1 MLVLDAF
8 KDHLTEKAK
17 SPASD
22 LNTDIVTIPE
32 IYRVLM
38 G

>member
-1 MLVLDAF
+1 MLVLDPF
-8 KDHLTEKAK
+8 KGHLREKAK
-17 SPASD
+17 TPASH

-38 G
+38 R

>member
-8 KDHLTEKAK
+8 QGHLTEKAK
-17 SPASD
+17 TPASD
-22 LNTDIVTIPE
+22 LNTDVVAIPE